1 MLMFYCLCFK
11 YIYLCTKFNVK
22 QKNLFMEKEKVK
34 RRTVNISHN
43 GSVVK
48 LDVDRILAMDTFKQK
63 LYFEFAVWD
72 IEDKREFNMVWNI
85 WLGYDE

>member
-1 MLMFYCLCFK
+1 M
-11 YIYLCTKFNVK
+11 
-22 QKNLFMEKEKVK
+22 EKVK

-48 LDVDRILAMDTFKQK
+48 LDVDRIIAMDAFKQK
-63 LYFEFAVWD
+63 LYFEFDVWNV
-72 IEDKREFNMVWNI
+72 EDKREFNMVWNI

>member
-1 MLMFYCLCFK
+1 MKCW
-11 YIYLCTKFNVK
+11 IINVV
-22 QKNLFMEKEKVK
+22 MESKGK

-48 LDVDRILAMDTFKQK
+48 LDVGRILAMDAFKHK
-63 LYFEFAVWD
+63 LYFEFSVWD
-72 IEDKREFNMVWNI
+72 VENEREFNEVWNA

>member
-1 MLMFYCLCFK
+1 MFYCFCLE

-34 RRTVNISHN
+34 RRTVNVSHN

-48 LDVDRILAMDTFKQK
+48 LDVDRIIAMDAFKQK
-63 LYFEFAVWD
+63 LYFEFVVWD
-72 IEDKREFNMVWNI
+72 VENECEFNEICNA

>member
-1 MLMFYCLCFK
+1 ME

-22 QKNLFMEKEKVK
+22 QKNLFMEKEKVR

-48 LDVDRILAMDTFKQK
+48 LDVDRIIAMDAFKQK
-63 LYFEFAVWD
+63 LYFEFVVWD
-72 IEDKREFNMVWNI
+72 VEDKREFNMVWNI

>member
-1 MLMFYCLCFK
+1 
-11 YIYLCTKFNVK
+11 
-22 QKNLFMEKEKVK
+22 MEKEKVK

-48 LDVDRILAMDTFKQK
+48 LDVDRIIAMDAFKQK
-63 LYFEFAVWD
+63 LYFEFSVWD
-72 IEDKREFNMVWNI
+72 VDNEREFNEVWNA

>member
-1 MLMFYCLCFK
+1 MLKVSL
-11 YIYLCTKFNVK
+11 K
-22 QKNLFMEKEKVK
+22 QKNLFMEKEKV
-34 RRTVNISHN
+34 RRKTVNISHN

-48 LDVDRILAMDTFKQK
+48 LDVDRILAMDAFKQK

-72 IEDKREFNMVWNI
+72 VEDKREFDMVWNA

>member
-1 MLMFYCLCFK
+1 MFNKYT

-48 LDVDRILAMDTFKQK
+48 LDVDRILAMDAFKQK

-72 IEDKREFNMVWNI
+72 VEDKREFNMVWNI